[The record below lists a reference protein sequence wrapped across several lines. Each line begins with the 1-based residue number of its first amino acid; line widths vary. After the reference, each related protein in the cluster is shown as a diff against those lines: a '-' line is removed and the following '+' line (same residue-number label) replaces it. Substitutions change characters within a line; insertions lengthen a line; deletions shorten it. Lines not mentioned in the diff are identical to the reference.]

1 MGFMQ
6 NFLVD
11 EVLRLDIFIAK
22 ITQQSRSNVASLI
35 KNNCVLV
42 NDKVQNKNS
51 FKLKIGDK
59 LTLIPPNPV
68 SKDIKFEANF
78 EIEVLFEDEDILI
91 LNKPSHLVVHPAPS
105 VKEATLV
112 DWLIQ
117 KKYTLSNLGGEIR
130 AGLVHRL
137 DKETSG
143 AIIIAK
149 NNLSHQKLSLQL
161 QDKSLGR
168 IYLALIDLP
177 LKEAKIMVDKALIRC
192 PSHRIKKM
200 AVENHI
206 QGAKEA
212 QSAFVSVLSEGET
225 HLIAAKLFSG
235 RTHQIRAHLAS
246 LNRHILGDELYGYR
260 GRENLRIMLHAYFVY
275 FIHPKTQEKIY
286 IKAPLMSDFKQILE
300 EKLFLGENDEKI
312 ALHSLLNLF
321 DF

>member
-1 MGFMQ
+1 MQ

-11 EVLRLDIFIAK
+11 EASRLDIFVAK
-22 ITQQSRSNVASLI
+22 ITQQSRSSVASLI
-35 KNNCVLV
+35 KNNCVCV
-42 NDKVQNKNS
+42 NEIIQNKNS
-51 FKLKIGDK
+51 LRLKVGDT
-59 LTLIPPNPV
+59 LTLLPPSPQKP
-68 SKDIKFEANF
+68 SAKYAAHFEVG
-78 EIEVLFEDEDILI
+78 VLFEDEDILV
-91 LNKPSHLVVHPAPS
+91 LNKPSALVVHPAPS
-105 VKEATLV
+105 VKEPTLV

-117 KKYTLSNLGGEIR
+117 RRYTLSNLGGEFR

-149 NNLSHQKLSLQL
+149 NNPSHRDLSLQL

-177 LKEAKIMVDKALIRC
+177 LKETKMVVDKPLVRC
-192 PSHRIKKM
+192 PSNRIKKM
-200 AVENHI
+200 AIEGCVR
-206 QGAKEA
+206 GAKEA
-212 QSAFVSVLSEGET
+212 KSAFVSLCSGSQT

-260 GRENLRIMLHAYFVY
+260 GGGDLRIMLHAYFIS
-275 FIHPKTQEKIY
+275 FIHPKTREKIH

-300 EKLFLGENDEKI
+300 KKLSLGEDDEKI
-312 ALHSLLNLF
+312 SLHSLLDLF